1 MQTSFS
7 TLFKQI
13 FRGGGIFLPL
23 ILLFTSPAT
32 AAVQLVY
39 PEPSSFVT
47 QSRHLIL
54 KLGSPEIDAVV
65 VTVND
70 VASDPLPVGTT
81 EYKRAFRDLLILQ
94 PVWDMGRNQ
103 LTVDTLVGDKK
114 LESFTAEI
122 YYAPSPAGGDLPA
135 EFSRTSLHRPAA
147 EALCA
152 PCHNMKPTA
161 SQVTDVPDKD
171 NACYTCHKRMGN
183 QKFVHGPVSTYS
195 CVYCHSLQS
204 TPKYAVTKRGTK
216 LCFDCHLEKQKELK
230 AFKFLHGPVAGEM
243 CAICHDPH
251 SSEYPAQ
258 LHQSINKLC
267 LTCHEQVGKGGVHAV
282 ALGDGSGHPV
292 AEKTDPSDRGKGRE
306 LSCVSCH
313 NPHGGMARY
322 YFVSGTDNKME
333 LCQLCHKK

>member
-1 MQTSFS
+1 MQTRF
-7 TLFKQI
+7 TVLLKLI
-13 FRGGGIFLPL
+13 FRGGILLPL
-23 ILLFTSPAT
+23 LSLFTSSAT
-32 AAVQLVY
+32 AAVQLIY
-39 PEPSSFVT
+39 PEPSSFVS

-54 KLGSPEIDAVV
+54 KLGSTEINSVV

-70 VASDPLPVGTT
+70 VPSDPLPVGTT

-103 LTVDTLVGDKK
+103 LTVDTFLGDKK
-114 LESFTAEI
+114 LESFKTEI
-122 YYAPSPAGGDLPA
+122 YYAPTSAGGDLPA
-135 EFSRTSLHRPAA
+135 EFKPTSLHRPTA

-161 SQVTDVPDKD
+161 KQVTDVPDKD
-171 NACYTCHKRMGN
+171 NTCYTCHKRMGN

-204 TPKYAVTKRGTK
+204 TSKYAVTKIGTK

-243 CAICHDPH
+243 CEVCHDPH
-251 SSEYPAQ
+251 YSDYPDQ
-258 LHQSINKLC
+258 LHQPVNKLC
-267 LTCHEQVGKGGVHAV
+267 LTCHEQVGKGIHAI
-282 ALGDGSGHPV
+282 ALGDGSGHPLSG
-292 AEKTDPSDRGKGRE
+292 KTDPSERGKGRE

-313 NPHGGMARY
+313 DPHGGKARY
-322 YFVSGTDNKME
+322 YFVTGTDNKME
-333 LCQLCHKK
+333 LCQACHKK